1 MVNFYRENGVLFVES
16 RMELRFPIVVNGVL
30 HEKKEHESFE
40 DVDLVYALLE
50 RNGRVLIKEDD
61 KFKRFSLGEFADIIS
76 LKKYKLV
83 EGLPSITTNHR
94 EVKKEA
100 VLECFPQDNRDYQKI
115 REQQALESEDEVI
128 SHPEKE
134 EEVVVEEKTIQKQ
147 QEQQNH
153 NKKRNK
159 ERQYNNNNEQKQPQ
173 NNNVNI
179 QKGDAD

>member
-16 RMELRFPIVVNGVL
+16 RMELRFPIVVNGVS

-83 EGLPSITTNHR
+83 EGLPNR
-94 EVKKEA
+94 EEVKKEA
-100 VLECFPQDNRDYQKI
+100 VLECFPQDRDYQNM
-115 REQQALESEDEVI
+115 REQQVLESEDDVLT
-128 SHPEKE
+128 HPEKE
-134 EEVVVEEKTIQKQ
+134 EEVVVEEKPIQKQ